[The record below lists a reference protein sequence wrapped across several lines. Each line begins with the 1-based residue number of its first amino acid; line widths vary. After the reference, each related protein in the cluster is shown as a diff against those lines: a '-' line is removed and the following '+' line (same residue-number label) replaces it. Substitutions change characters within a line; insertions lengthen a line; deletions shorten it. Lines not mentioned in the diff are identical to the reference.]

1 MTTCLNLDST
11 SGAYTKGHYM
21 LGLCFWE
28 AGPDLGIGPAP
39 QYTLLIFASPI
50 GNWYKVFEA
59 VSKAKAKGFTDVLFL
74 DAATGKNVE
83 VFEAVSKA
91 MAKGFTDVLFL
102 DAATVKNIEVSVKQS
117 KAEYRNPVSTVV
129 GKAEHKNSVST
140 AIGEVEPKASEE
152 TKASTLGMVMNGGV
166 GAVATNSKVGGNDDS
181 KVDSGGGLG
190 L

>member
-83 VFEAVSKA
+83 YLLEIQT
-91 MAKGFTDVLFL
+91 G
-102 DAATVKNIEVSVKQS
+102 
-117 KAEYRNPVSTVV
+117 VV
-129 GKAEHKNSVST
+129 EDKMGWT
-140 AIGEVEPKASEE
+140 MLI
-152 TKASTLGMVMNGGV
+152 
-166 GAVATNSKVGGNDDS
+166 D
-181 KVDSGGGLG
+181 
-190 L
+190 